1 MWPGSSLW
9 LPAHWLRQPR
19 NVAVRAG
26 PSTRVLATR
35 CGHGCRWGCS
45 SRWPRYERCYS
56 PTMTRPT
63 GAVAFR
69 STAQGPHRGRRRGCE
84 GVLPAASLALPPRA
98 ELPEYP
104 AREAFGDLSQTWR
117 NPPIWGPNTRR
128 PASLPTRNSSPRCA
142 ARSTEQIPTV
152 GSRPGK
158 PRGWRGSFPDASPRL
173 FPPTDQPTHPK
184 GPRISILP
192 TPTQTRESGGSHAGV
207 ASPDPASPTLDYP
220 CQTDVA
226 TAGPTSGDQAITSS
240 SLCTAHPTGRC
251 AGPVSP
257 DASSPTAT
265 QMTARAT
272 RR

>member
-45 SRWPRYERCYS
+45 SRWPRYERCCS

-173 FPPTDQPTHPK
+173 FPPH
-184 GPRISILP
+184 
-192 TPTQTRESGGSHAGV
+192 
-207 ASPDPASPTLDYP
+207 
-220 CQTDVA
+220 
-226 TAGPTSGDQAITSS
+226 
-240 SLCTAHPTGRC
+240 
-251 AGPVSP
+251 
-257 DASSPTAT
+257 
-265 QMTARAT
+265 
-272 RR
+272 

>member
-45 SRWPRYERCYS
+45 SRWPRYERCCS

-117 NPPIWGPNTRR
+117 NPPIWGRT
-128 PASLPTRNSSPRCA
+128 PAVPPPSLPETPVPDAPRGRLSRYQRWGV
-142 ARSTEQIPTV
+142 AR
-152 GSRPGK
+152 GSRGD
-158 PRGWRGSFPDASPRL
+158 GGEVSPTPPHAC